1 MARGAQFVEHKGKEI
16 YYVDYSN
23 IKTNEEFLQTI
34 KETNAFREK
43 VRSEGKKDLLML
55 VNVSGSYVYG
65 QVLDALKKSGRITKD
80 LTKKEAIV
88 GISGAQKIL
97 LQIAKTFTRMQLTVF
112 NTVEE
117 AKDWLVKD

>member
-1 MARGAQFVEHKGKEI
+1 MARGAQFVQHKGKDI

-23 IKTNEEFLQTI
+23 IKSNEEFLQTI

-43 VRSEGKKDLLML
+43 VRSEGIRDLLIL
-55 VNVSGSYVYG
+55 VDISGSYAYG
-65 QVLDALKKSGRITKD
+65 QVLDELKKSGRITKD
-80 LTKKEAIV
+80 LSKKEAIV
-88 GISGAQKIL
+88 GITKSQKIL
-97 LQIAKTFTRMQLTVF
+97 LQIIKTFTRMQLTMF